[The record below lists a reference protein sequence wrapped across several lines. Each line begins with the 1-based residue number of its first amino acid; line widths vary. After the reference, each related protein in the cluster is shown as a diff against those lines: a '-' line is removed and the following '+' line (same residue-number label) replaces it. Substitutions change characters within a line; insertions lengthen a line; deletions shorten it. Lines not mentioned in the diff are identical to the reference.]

1 MSSPLGQA
9 EPPAATG
16 PVLMAAADAA
26 EAVTQ
31 VLSGKLNKREEL
43 DFSPNIFILV

>member
-1 MSSPLGQA
+1 MDKPSLQQ
-9 EPPAATG
+9 PPC
-16 PVLMAAADAA
+16 PVLTAAADAA
-26 EAVTQ
+26 EAATQ